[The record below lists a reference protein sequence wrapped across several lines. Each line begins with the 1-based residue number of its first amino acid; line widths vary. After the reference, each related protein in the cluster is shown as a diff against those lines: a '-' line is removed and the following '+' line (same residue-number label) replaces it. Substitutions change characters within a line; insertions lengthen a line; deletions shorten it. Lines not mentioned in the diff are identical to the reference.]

1 MNDKI
6 KQEND
11 TRLQDNET
19 CVTEHIPQVSV
30 CMPMYNASK
39 YLRECID
46 SVLAQT
52 FKDFE
57 FLIVDDGSDD
67 DSVEIVKSYH
77 DDRIRLIENTHDYIG
92 SLNILLDKARG
103 KYIARMD
110 ADDIMRYNRLSIQY
124 KFLEN
129 EKNIDIV
136 CGEIEYLGN
145 EKRTIVAK
153 EFEVTLD
160 AISGGNIIPHPT
172 VMMRTNSIREK
183 SLRYN
188 PEYIFAEDYNLWVD
202 ALIAGLRI
210 IKLSQVLISY
220 RICCTQISQQKR
232 EEQKL
237 CSAKVLQKI
246 YSHLYPSVFEKD
258 IEYLKNNIN
267 KPELANKLT
276 IIIPFLNEQEEVVN
290 TLKSIR
296 DKVGDQVEIIII
308 DDCSDDGWSYE
319 SLTRPFNVSYVKNN
333 IRMGVAAS
341 RDLGVCLCRTPYFL
355 LLDAHMRF
363 YDEKWPGR
371 LVSLLDKDDRVVIC
385 CQTRFLTKNETNI
398 VVHNTE
404 CPNVFGAFSTFS
416 VDNYWPD
423 IEWSLNE
430 QQKGQNIEF
439 IGNILGAG
447 YAASKRYWS
456 YIKGLNGLRKYGCDE
471 AFLSF
476 KVWREGG
483 KCLLVKDVI
492 IGHIYRTTSPYK
504 HYVPE
509 EISNN
514 LLVSYLV
521 FSQSYYCYAMAIA
534 LQKDRELY
542 YKSMRILQLYGL
554 EIESLKKYL
563 DSIYTKAF
571 DDVLQIH
578 RCRLYD
584 KDATKKHAS
593 LYHQINKF
601 ILDHPSKKL
610 GLFEGVTG
618 QLLWFCLY
626 NKWSNGKN
634 LDDTIQSLW
643 KEICDAVK
651 SHSLSWNFSQ
661 GIAGIGWACM
671 YMYTRQLLDN
681 YPESILH
688 EIDLQIQEIDL
699 NKVPISDFAM
709 GAGGVL
715 AYITLRETTGHPNWD
730 SSYLDILKIISQK
743 IIENPH
749 SDLPSIFYAIYF
761 LDMQKNGIE
770 KNTYHPKISEWLLK
784 NQHIPSN
791 IKYWEPTIFNG
802 CIGAVIGLIDHE
814 CNTKNKPYV

>member
-183 SLRYN
+183 NLRYN

-220 RICCTQISQQKR
+220 RICCTQISQQKSD
-232 EEQKL
+232 EQKL

-290 TLKSIR
+290 TLKGCSI
-296 DKVGDQVEIIII
+296 
-308 DDCSDDGWSYE
+308 
-319 SLTRPFNVSYVKNN
+319 N
-333 IRMGVAAS
+333 
-341 RDLGVCLCRTPYFL
+341 
-355 LLDAHMRF
+355 
-363 YDEKWPGR
+363 
-371 LVSLLDKDDRVVIC
+371 
-385 CQTRFLTKNETNI
+385 
-398 VVHNTE
+398 
-404 CPNVFGAFSTFS
+404 
-416 VDNYWPD
+416 
-423 IEWSLNE
+423 
-430 QQKGQNIEF
+430 
-439 IGNILGAG
+439 
-447 YAASKRYWS
+447 
-456 YIKGLNGLRKYGCDE
+456 
-471 AFLSF
+471 
-476 KVWREGG
+476 
-483 KCLLVKDVI
+483 
-492 IGHIYRTTSPYK
+492 
-504 HYVPE
+504 
-509 EISNN
+509 
-514 LLVSYLV
+514 
-521 FSQSYYCYAMAIA
+521 
-534 LQKDRELY
+534 
-542 YKSMRILQLYGL
+542 
-554 EIESLKKYL
+554 
-563 DSIYTKAF
+563 
-571 DDVLQIH
+571 
-578 RCRLYD
+578 
-584 KDATKKHAS
+584 
-593 LYHQINKF
+593 
-601 ILDHPSKKL
+601 
-610 GLFEGVTG
+610 
-618 QLLWFCLY
+618 
-626 NKWSNGKN
+626 
-634 LDDTIQSLW
+634 
-643 KEICDAVK
+643 
-651 SHSLSWNFSQ
+651 
-661 GIAGIGWACM
+661 
-671 YMYTRQLLDN
+671 
-681 YPESILH
+681 
-688 EIDLQIQEIDL
+688 
-699 NKVPISDFAM
+699 
-709 GAGGVL
+709 
-715 AYITLRETTGHPNWD
+715 
-730 SSYLDILKIISQK
+730 
-743 IIENPH
+743 
-749 SDLPSIFYAIYF
+749 
-761 LDMQKNGIE
+761 
-770 KNTYHPKISEWLLK
+770 
-784 NQHIPSN
+784 
-791 IKYWEPTIFNG
+791 
-802 CIGAVIGLIDHE
+802 
-814 CNTKNKPYV
+814 